1 MQHIINKNIAFES
14 NDNGIEIIN
23 KKRSNS
29 YKFFVIVIPL
39 FFIFST
45 LFYIQTDRMRLIFY
59 TIGIPFLL
67 SYFGY
72 NIYTLLL
79 SLKRCSRTIA
89 NIEFRD
95 QDTTFNT
102 FSGKIYDSKHVEFN
116 LNQPEFKIKSYK
128 FPWYENGKLKEGAKI
143 IVRKD
148 EFYLIKDF
156 FDDYDTIIINLK
168 KT

>member
-1 MQHIINKNIAFES
+1 M
-14 NDNGIEIIN
+14 
-23 KKRSNS
+23 
-29 YKFFVIVIPL
+29 
-39 FFIFST
+39 
-45 LFYIQTDRMRLIFY
+45 
-59 TIGIPFLL
+59 
-67 SYFGY
+67 
-72 NIYTLLL
+72 
-79 SLKRCSRTIA
+79 
-89 NIEFRD
+89 
-95 QDTTFNT
+95 
-102 FSGKIYDSKHVEFN
+102 EFN